1 MMGAI
6 GTGNIQEGVVT
17 VSLGTSG
24 TLYAFAQSP
33 VIDSLGE
40 VAAFCDS
47 TDHWLPLVC
56 TMNVTVATEQ
66 VRSLFAWNHEQLEE
80 AVSSAAPGADGLLFL
95 PYLNGERTPNL
106 PGATGVHRQ
115 TLLPL
120 ILAQSAHSFF
130 TYMLSL
136 KRIFGGDDKFY
147 NLLEIGADEA
157 KKSAKLL
164 KELVDQLG
172 NPNVNGLA
180 AQIAQ
185 TRRDHKRHSMEVT
198 KALCSTF
205 VTPLEREDIEALN
218 GALYRIPKTVEKIGE
233 RLSIT
238 PQNFAHD
245 IVRAQATM
253 LVEATEI
260 VGQMVRSLRKKAHV
274 EQIQT
279 PQERLQTIEGDAD
292 KLMVGL
298 LRELYQGNIEAK
310 EAMILKDLYELLEK
324 AIDRCRD
331 VGNVVF
337 QVALKSS

>member
-1 MMGAI
+1 
-6 GTGNIQEGVVT
+6 
-17 VSLGTSG
+17 
-24 TLYAFAQSP
+24 
-33 VIDSLGE
+33 
-40 VAAFCDS
+40 
-47 TDHWLPLVC
+47 
-56 TMNVTVATEQ
+56 
-66 VRSLFAWNHEQLEE
+66 
-80 AVSSAAPGADGLLFL
+80 
-95 PYLNGERTPNL
+95 
-106 PGATGVHRQ
+106 
-115 TLLPL
+115 
-120 ILAQSAHSFF
+120 
-130 TYMLSL
+130 MLSL
-136 KRIFGGDDKFY
+136 KRIFGGDDKFF

-157 KKSAKLL
+157 KKSARLL

-172 NPNVNGLA
+172 SGNVNGLA

-198 KALCSTF
+198 KALCFTF
-205 VTPLEREDIEALN
+205 VTPLEREDIEALSS
-218 GALYRIPKTVEKIGE
+218 ALYRIPKTVEKIGE

-238 PQNFAHD
+238 PENFAHD

-274 EQIQT
+274 EQIQD

-298 LRELYQGNIEAK
+298 LRELYQGNIDAK

-331 VGNVVF
+331 AGNVVF